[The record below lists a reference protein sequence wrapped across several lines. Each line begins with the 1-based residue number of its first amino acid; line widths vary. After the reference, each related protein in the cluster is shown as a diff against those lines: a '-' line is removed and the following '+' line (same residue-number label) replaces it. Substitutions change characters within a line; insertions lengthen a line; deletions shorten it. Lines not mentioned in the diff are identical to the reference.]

1 MLKPTHPRLLLTGYR
16 TLASSAVVSA
26 ENKVPNLLNTFLHGS
41 EEARRESEALQ
52 SHSTTV
58 GSKSISGIQRDRVHP
73 QYVDKYKEVIAPWY
87 EKLKLRSDIKI
98 TLKGSFEVIVGELD
112 TFVHIWEFDGYKGYD
127 ETLGKLRECPDYQK
141 FLKELRPL
149 IQTRSTQICREFAF
163 WPCSGPKVNGGI
175 YEMRSYQL
183 KPGTLLEWETEWRR
197 GLEARR
203 KFVEPIGAWFSQV
216 GRLHQVHHMWQYPS
230 LQARLE
236 LREKAWQV
244 DTWGKTVSNTVKL
257 CDSMDA
263 NVLLPT
269 SLSPLKYPELFSK
282 RLNLPRRSS
291 RKLNFLCKSKNS
303 SYSSKIEA
311 NGDQ

>member
-1 MLKPTHPRLLLTGYR
+1 MSSLLPKLFSRPIPVISTTR
-16 TLASSAVVSA
+16 RSVSIAAVLAV
-26 ENKVPNLLNTFLHGS
+26 EPKVPKLLNSLLHGS
-41 EEARRESEALQ
+41 EEARKQNEAFQ

-58 GSKSISGIQRDRVHP
+58 GSKTISEVQKHRVLP
-73 QYVDKYKEVIAPWY
+73 QHVDQYKEIIGAY
-87 EKLKLRSDIKI
+87 FEKLSSQTDLNM
-98 TLKGSFEVIVGELD
+98 TLKGSFEVVVGELD

-127 ETLGKLRECPDYQK
+127 YATSKMRERAEHQEFTK
-141 FLKELRPL
+141 S
-149 IQTRSTQICREFAF
+149 IRSLVNSRNSQLCREFAF

-203 KFVEPIGAWFSQV
+203 KFVEPIGAWFAQV

-244 DTWGKTVSNTVKL
+244 DTWSNTVSNTVKL

-263 NVLLPT
+263 NVLLPN
-269 SLSPLKYPELFSK
+269 SFSPL
-282 RLNLPRRSS
+282 R
-291 RKLNFLCKSKNS
+291 
-303 SYSSKIEA
+303 
-311 NGDQ
+311 

>member
-1 MLKPTHPRLLLTGYR
+1 MTSLLPKLFSRSVPTLSTARR
-16 TLASSAVVSA
+16 SLAISAVLSV
-26 ENKVPNLLNTFLHGS
+26 EPKVPKLLNSLLHGS
-41 EEARRESEALQ
+41 EEARKQNEAFQ

-58 GSKSISGIQRDRVHP
+58 GSKTISEVQKHRVHP
-73 QYVDKYKEVIAPWY
+73 QHVDKYKEIIGAY
-87 EKLKLRSDIKI
+87 FEKLNSENDLNM
-98 TLKGSFEVIVGELD
+98 TLKGSFEVLVGELD

-127 ETLGKLRECPDYQK
+127 YAASKIRE
-141 FLKELRPL
+141 RPEHQEFTKS
-149 IQTRSTQICREFAF
+149 IRSLVHSRNSQLCREFAF

-203 KFVEPIGAWFSQV
+203 KFVEPIGAWFAQV

-244 DTWGKTVSNTVKL
+244 DTWSNTVSNTVKL

-263 NVLLPT
+263 NVLLPN
-269 SLSPLKYPELFSK
+269 SFSPL
-282 RLNLPRRSS
+282 R
-291 RKLNFLCKSKNS
+291 
-303 SYSSKIEA
+303 
-311 NGDQ
+311 